1 MYILQWGA
9 FIFRS
14 EVHAQIE
21 HFSERYTSIFHGE
34 VHVLLTLRYM
44 YCTFRSEVHVLYR
57 SCTRMLF
64 ACALYPCV
72 VCLVHFKFVN
82 TADDCTYI
90 VYYCIHTVQYCM
102 QDGGRVELQNID
114 KNSVF
119 PIITVKTG
127 NTQCM
132 HRCTPFGVY
141 LQWTKEIHITFYS
154 HMFLWLNKNN
164 KNKNLVLF
172 NYNLLKKQN
181 TWSRFLLCIVHK
193 CIKRME
199 RGAMICGNSG
209 KSIAILYVVILT
221 MHSNYDTARYRRL
234 SQQPV

>member
-1 MYILQWGA
+1 MQVYFTVWCVL
-9 FIFRS
+9 IFHS

-64 ACALYPCV
+64 ACALYPYV

-132 HRCTPFGVY
+132 HRCTPLVY
-141 LQWTKEIHITFYS
+141 TYNEQKKFILHFILICFYDLIRIIRIRILFFFIIIFS
-154 HMFLWLNKNN
+154 KNRIPGLDFYCVSCTN
-164 KNKNLVLF
+164 V
-172 NYNLLKKQN
+172 
-181 TWSRFLLCIVHK
+181 
-193 CIKRME
+193 
-199 RGAMICGNSG
+199 
-209 KSIAILYVVILT
+209 
-221 MHSNYDTARYRRL
+221 
-234 SQQPV
+234 